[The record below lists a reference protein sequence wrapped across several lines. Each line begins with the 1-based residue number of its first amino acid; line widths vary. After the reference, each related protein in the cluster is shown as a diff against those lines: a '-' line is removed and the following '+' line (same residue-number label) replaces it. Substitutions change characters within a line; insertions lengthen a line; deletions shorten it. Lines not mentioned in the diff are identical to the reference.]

1 MPCATCTRSGSR
13 SRRRWGRP
21 PRCRPGSFGGPTS
34 ACSSRGRAPIS
45 WCSTT
50 AWRLHACCVEVCPL
64 SWLESE
70 LNEQPSALAT
80 LLDRQQD
87 AARAIASILDRDD
100 VNYVLIASRGS
111 SSNAARYAQYLLGR
125 AHRVPVMFATPS
137 LYTIY
142 EQPPRLD
149 RAAVIGI
156 SQSGASPDVSSVL
169 AEARRQDRPTIALTN
184 VPDSPLAREA
194 DVVLVLE
201 AGEERAVAAT
211 KTYLNSLGAVAMLF
225 AAADG
230 PVAEGELAQMPELLR
245 QQIALSLETAPPL
258 DEYAEAV
265 GATVVGRGVNYG
277 TAFEIALKIGELS
290 GLVVEAY
297 SPADLMHGPIAAVQ
311 PGWPVVIVAPSGPAR
326 PSVEDVVL
334 PLRERGARLLA
345 VSDVTAVL
353 RRAQTRL
360 PLVPHVPEWLS
371 PLTAVI
377 PGQLTALRLAR
388 LRGLDIDSPSGLR
401 KVTLTR

>member
-1 MPCATCTRSGSR
+1 M
-13 SRRRWGRP
+13 
-21 PRCRPGSFGGPTS
+21 
-34 ACSSRGRAPIS
+34 
-45 WCSTT
+45 
-50 AWRLHACCVEVCPL
+50 
-64 SWLESE
+64 SWLEDE
-70 LNEQPSALAT
+70 LAEQPNALAR
-80 LLDRQQD
+80 LIERQR
-87 AARAIASILDRDD
+87 AMARAVAAILSRDD
-100 VNYVLIASRGS
+100 VNYILIASRGS

-149 RAAVIGI
+149 GAVVIGI
-156 SQSGASPDVSSVL
+156 SQSGASPDVASVL
-169 AEARRQDRPTIALTN
+169 AEARRQRRPTIALTN
-184 VPDSPLAREA
+184 VGDSPLARQA
-194 DVVLVLE
+194 DVVLELE
-201 AGEERAVAAT
+201 AGDERAVAAT
-211 KTYLNSLGAVAMLF
+211 KTYLNSLAAVALVF

-230 PVAEGELAQMPELLR
+230 PVAEAELAQMPDVLER
-245 QQIALSLETAPPL
+245 QLVLSRETAPPL
-258 DEYAEAV
+258 DEYAEAI

-277 TAFEIALKIGELS
+277 TAFEIALKIRELS

-297 SPADLMHGPIAAVQ
+297 SPADLMHGPIAAIQ
-311 PGWPVVIVAPSGPAR
+311 PGWPVVLVAPSGPAR

-345 VSDVTAVL
+345 VSDVGAVL

-377 PGQLTALRLAR
+377 PGQLTAMRLAR
-388 LRGLDIDSPSGLR
+388 LRGLDVDSPVGLH